1 MDVKGRVSAMLP
13 VLPVF
18 LVGVVSAPL
27 VKKAVRPV
35 VRGTIKTSVKLAVD
49 VKRAAHEINEDI
61 SDIAAEASAEAFA
74 ADVRGD
80 ADVLHAG
87 AKKPRGGKA
96 VATD

>member
-1 MDVKGRVSAMLP
+1 M
-13 VLPVF
+13 
-18 LVGVVSAPL
+18 
-27 VKKAVRPV
+27 

-74 ADVRGD
+74 SDVRGD
-80 ADVLHAG
+80 ADVPRQG
-87 AKKPRGGKA
+87 AKKTRTGKA